1 MTTLA
6 ARDLHELH
14 ALRQWLHDP
23 ARRLTWHTTRLA
35 RQTDA
40 AEQERRTRRC
50 EQPNT
55 GASAEQTVRSRQHLA
70 DTQARADLTVLG
82 EQFTE
87 AARLRLTVTLADCLQ
102 DRQES
107 EPGKGL
113 REQLAEDIA
122 DEIRTIAE
130 DLLETQPVYP
140 GEAHRNAEA
149 VLTPL
154 LRRDTA
160 LTATSGSEDLTRWL
174 ADLRAA
180 RLVLDQ
186 AATTA

>member
-6 ARDLHELH
+6 VCDLHALH
-14 ALRQWLHDP
+14 ALRRWLHDP
-23 ARRLTWHTTRLA
+23 ARRRIWHTTRLA
-35 RQTDA
+35 RQAEA
-40 AEQERRTRRC
+40 AEQERRTHRC
-50 EQPNT
+50 ELPNT
-55 GASAEQTVRSRQHLA
+55 GASADQIVRSRQNLA
-70 DTQARADLTVLG
+70 DARSRADLTVLG

-87 AARLRLTVTLADCLQ
+87 LARLRLTVTLAHHKHTSQEPQ
-102 DRQES
+102 DRVGE
-107 EPGKGL
+107 E
-113 REQLAEDIA
+113 LAEDIA

-130 DLLETQPVYP
+130 DLLEAQPLYP

-149 VLTPL
+149 VLVPL
-154 LRRDTA
+154 LQQDTA
-160 LTATSGSEDLTRWL
+160 LAATSRREDLARWL